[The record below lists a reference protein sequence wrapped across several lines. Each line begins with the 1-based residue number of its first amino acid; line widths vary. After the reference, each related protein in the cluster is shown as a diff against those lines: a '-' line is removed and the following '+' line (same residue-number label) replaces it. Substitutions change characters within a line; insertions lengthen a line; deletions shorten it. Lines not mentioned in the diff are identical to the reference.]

1 MKISSQA
8 IYVGNPFFSETIG
21 LVYAAFRSVKA
32 PALLLLLTTGF
43 LITPKVFAEEK
54 TRLGDWDVHHIVF
67 SSTFL
72 TPEIA
77 RENGIVRSKFN
88 AVVNI
93 SVLDK
98 DKQKAQNVSVTGSAR
113 NLLGTSKKLSFKKVA
128 DGDAIYYLAVFSY
141 AHKENLRFEID
152 IQRGN
157 DTHVLKLQ
165 QLMYVD

>member
-1 MKISSQA
+1 M
-8 IYVGNPFFSETIG
+8 
-21 LVYAAFRSVKA
+21 LV
-32 PALLLLLTTGF
+32 TGF
-43 LITPKVFAEEK
+43 LFNAKAFAEEK

-77 RENGIVRSKFN
+77 KANGIIRSKFN

-98 DKQKAQNVSVTGSAR
+98 DDQKAQNVSVTGTAR
-113 NLLGTSKKLSFKKVA
+113 NLLGTTKKLSFKKVA

-141 AHKENLRFEID
+141 SHKENLRFEID

-157 DTHVLKLQ
+157 DTQVLKLQ